1 MKLKSWKKIKITSP
15 LQYKNYS
22 KFLPSVLLLI
32 VFFGS
37 LKINSTKKKK
47 KQGGEKACKQHAWA
61 RKLLMLQS
69 LSSSRKT
76 RFAAVQ
82 QRQRFLS
89 LAERA
94 ILWNLVVDSL
104 GVFSSNKIRKQKNKD
119 TQNPTLK

>member
-1 MKLKSWKKIKITSP
+1 
-15 LQYKNYS
+15 
-22 KFLPSVLLLI
+22 
-32 VFFGS
+32 
-37 LKINSTKKKK
+37 
-47 KQGGEKACKQHAWA
+47 
-61 RKLLMLQS
+61 MLQS

-82 QRQRFLS
+82 QRQCFLS